1 MVEPARQPATRQQTV
16 TFCRWAL
23 GLILVLGLVG
33 SGCSGSNKPPP
44 PSPNVDVIDA
54 SQFRPS
60 FASSAPET
68 QALVNKI
75 MLSMQA
81 SDYMG
86 ALSQLETLTNTPGL
100 TEPQQ
105 KVAAALTDQ
114 IVKRMASIP
123 APQ

>member
-1 MVEPARQPATRQQTV
+1 MR
-16 TFCRWAL
+16 AL
-23 GLILVLGLVG
+23 WLIAALAVVG
-33 SGCSGSNKPPP
+33 FGCSRSNQPP
-44 PSPNVDVIDA
+44 PSPNVEVIDA

-60 FASSAPET
+60 FASSPPET

-75 MLSMQA
+75 MLAMQA

-105 KVAAALTDQ
+105 KVAASLTEQ
-114 IVKRMASIP
+114 IVKRIASIP

>member
-1 MVEPARQPATRQQTV
+1 MRALWLILALVV
-16 TFCRWAL
+16 IAL
-23 GLILVLGLVG
+23 G
-33 SGCSGSNKPPP
+33 CSRSSQAPPS
-44 PSPNVDVIDA
+44 SPNVEVIDA

-60 FASSAPET
+60 FASSSSET
-68 QALVNKI
+68 QDLVNKI
-75 MLSMQA
+75 MLSMQS

-100 TEPQQ
+100 TETQQ
-105 KVAAALTDQ
+105 KVSAALTDQ